1 MNKSKKGGLV
11 VAGMCT
17 FFLGVAA
24 CTGAGVEDSAPASAP
39 VKQEQKAEQKEK
51 KPAKIYG
58 IGDSL
63 QVGEVVFKVNE
74 IKSTQYV
81 GSEFL
86 NKKTDQQFLMVNI
99 SVTNKG
105 KETIQ
110 TDMDFF
116 KLKGNGSTFEADS
129 DATIYSNDGSEFI
142 YEDVNPGI
150 TTTGWVVFEVPADQH
165 DFKMDVQTGLF
176 GTEKGVIDLK

>member
-1 MNKSKKGGLV
+1 MKKANKGGLV
-11 VAGMCT
+11 VAGMCV

-24 CTGAGVEDSAPASAP
+24 CTGAGVEESAPTSAPAK
-39 VKQEQKAEQKEK
+39 VEQKQEVK
-51 KPAKIYG
+51 KPAKVYG

-63 QVGEVVFKVNE
+63 QVGDVVFKVNE

-81 GSEFL
+81 GNEFL

-116 KLKGNGSTFEADS
+116 KLKGSGSTFEADS

-150 TTTGWVVFEVPADQH
+150 TTSGWVVFEVPADQKN
-165 DFKMDVQTGLF
+165 FKMDVQTGLF
-176 GTEKGVIDLK
+176 GTEKGAIELK